1 MALNHRPPRPAF
13 GAFCALL
20 ALGLL
25 AGCGGSGPNLRAL
38 NAREAKIEV
47 FPNGEVRVLGE
58 RIEMGE
64 LSEVVK
70 NSSTQPQDT
79 VLIKL
84 HGDPDSPEFVTL
96 RKYVTDQ
103 MFRAGHLKFRFFSTP
118 QASLSTYNRLTG
130 ETSTD
135 VLDPSIKIQFSGAE
149 LHAEADRLA
158 AEREAYKAGTYVSNA
173 IGRRSVVT
181 KGRPEELK
189 IDGETM
195 QDEAVP
201 TPQATTPQAQR
212 AAEAPAENLSLRE
225 RYLRQQ
231 RQLRGN

>member
-1 MALNHRPPRPAF
+1 MALTHRLPRPAF
-13 GAFCALL
+13 GACCALL

-25 AGCGGSGPNLRAL
+25 AGCAGSGPNLRAL
-38 NAREAKIEV
+38 NPREAKIDV
-47 FPNGEVRVLGE
+47 YPNGEVRVFGE
-58 RIEMGE
+58 PIEMGE

-79 VLIKL
+79 VLIRL

-103 MFRAGHLKFRFFSTP
+103 MFRGGHLKFRFFSTP
-118 QASLSTYNRLTG
+118 QASFSTYNRLTG

-158 AEREAYKAGTYVSNA
+158 AEREAYAKGTYVSDA
-173 IGRRSVVT
+173 IGRRTVVT

-201 TPQATTPQAQR
+201 APQATTPQARR
-212 AAEAPAENLSLRE
+212 ADAPDENLSLRE

>member
-1 MALNHRPPRPAF
+1 MALTHRLPRPAF

-103 MFRAGHLKFRFFSTP
+103 MFRGGHVLRRGAPCRGRPSGGRARGLCQWHLRLGRHRAPDRRHQGLAG
-118 QASLSTYNRLTG
+118 
-130 ETSTD
+130 
-135 VLDPSIKIQFSGAE
+135 GAE
-149 LHAEADRLA
+149 
-158 AEREAYKAGTYVSNA
+158 
-173 IGRRSVVT
+173 GRRRDDAGR
-181 KGRPEELK
+181 GRPGAPGHDAAGAARRGPGREPV
-189 IDGETM
+189 
-195 QDEAVP
+195 A
-201 TPQATTPQAQR
+201 AR
-212 AAEAPAENLSLRE
+212 ALPAPAAPTAGELRC
-225 RYLRQQ
+225 RVTRT
-231 RQLRGN
+231 